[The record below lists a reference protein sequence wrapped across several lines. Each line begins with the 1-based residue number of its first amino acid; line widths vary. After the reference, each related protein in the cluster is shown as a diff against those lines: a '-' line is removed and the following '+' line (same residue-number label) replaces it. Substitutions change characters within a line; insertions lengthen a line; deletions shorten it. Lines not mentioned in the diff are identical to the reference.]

1 MHVTLG
7 FFKVFCKIFQGVP
20 DHFITLRSKGQTLAY
35 NNIIKSIIREDKK
48 WKITDFKYLLCP
60 PKSQARNIF
69 YAFRKQRLQISTM
82 PFKIT
87 GYKYLLCPAKPQAT
101 NICYALIDHRLQ
113 VSTMPSKI
121 TGYKYLL
128 CLQKSRNCYNKF
140 NVTKFA
146 CSWLAHL
153 LKNELHHKY
162 HKDFCL
168 ALKAAFFHN

>member
-1 MHVTLG
+1 M
-7 FFKVFCKIFQGVP
+7 KNEK
-20 DHFITLRSKGQTLAY
+20 SQTL
-35 NNIIKSIIREDKK
+35 NIYYARQNHRLETSSMPSEIR
-48 WKITDFKYLLCP
+48 
-60 PKSQARNIF
+60 
-69 YAFRKQRLQISTM
+69 
-82 PFKIT
+82 

-101 NICYALIDHRLQ
+101 NIYYVLIDHRPQ

-128 CLQKSRNCYNKF
+128 CVQKSRNCYNKF